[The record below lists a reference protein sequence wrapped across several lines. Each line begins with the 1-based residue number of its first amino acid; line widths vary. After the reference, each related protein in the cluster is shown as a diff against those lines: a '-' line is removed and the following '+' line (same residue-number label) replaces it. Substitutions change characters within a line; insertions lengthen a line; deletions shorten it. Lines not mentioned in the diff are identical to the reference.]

1 MVNWESVRYFVA
13 LADTG
18 TLSGAARMLNVE
30 HATIARRVAALE
42 SETSLK
48 LVDRRGR
55 RFLLTEDG
63 ERIAAIARKMQDE
76 AQAISRLGAVRDT
89 GISATVTLTA
99 PPSYA
104 VARLA
109 RPLAAISA
117 QYPGIHIRVM
127 GKRASVP

>member
-13 LADTG
+13 LADSG

-63 ERIAAIARKMQDE
+63 ERIAAIA
-76 AQAISRLGAVRDT
+76 
-89 GISATVTLTA
+89 
-99 PPSYA
+99 
-104 VARLA
+104 
-109 RPLAAISA
+109 
-117 QYPGIHIRVM
+117 
-127 GKRASVP
+127 